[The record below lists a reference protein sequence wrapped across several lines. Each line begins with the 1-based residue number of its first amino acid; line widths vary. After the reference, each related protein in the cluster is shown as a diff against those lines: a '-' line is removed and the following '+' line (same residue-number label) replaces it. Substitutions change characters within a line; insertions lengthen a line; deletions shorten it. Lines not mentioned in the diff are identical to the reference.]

1 VSTHAFSMLTEEE
14 FAWAIQFITQGG
26 NTLQSYEEF
35 HKVAKDEDE
44 IYRAKSRRI
53 SMLHRMNM
61 GAIVSEAM
69 LRVKFLSGGYVGMI
83 EEYFVTKL
91 KPNDSFVLAGRVL
104 ELTHIKDMTAYVRIS
119 KAKKAI
125 TPSWLGG
132 RLPLTS
138 YMSHFLRKKLSDSLN
153 PGIRERELKFLHPLI
168 ARQSEFSHIPKE
180 DEFLVEKIH
189 TKEGFHVFM
198 YPFEGRLVHE
208 VISALI
214 AYRIS
219 RITPLTFTMAMNDY
233 GFELLSD
240 QDIPIHKGNIAE
252 ILSANNLMDD
262 VIASINAAEMASRKF
277 RDIAVISGLVV
288 QSMPGR
294 NQNNKSLQSSSGL
307 IFRVLEDNE
316 PNNLLLRQAYTEVF
330 NQQLEEVR
338 LKEAFKRINTSKL
351 IIKESNTFTPLS
363 FPIKVDSLRQSI
375 SSEKLDKRI
384 ERIQR
389 DVYKKN
395 KK

>member
-1 VSTHAFSMLTEEE
+1 
-14 FAWAIQFITQGG
+14 
-26 NTLQSYEEF
+26 
-35 HKVAKDEDE
+35 
-44 IYRAKSRRI
+44 
-53 SMLHRMNM
+53 
-61 GAIVSEAM
+61 
-69 LRVKFLSGGYVGMI
+69 
-83 EEYFVTKL
+83 
-91 KPNDSFVLAGRVL
+91 
-104 ELTHIKDMTAYVRIS
+104 
-119 KAKKAI
+119 
-125 TPSWLGG
+125 
-132 RLPLTS
+132 
-138 YMSHFLRKKLSDSLN
+138 
-153 PGIRERELKFLHPLI
+153 
-168 ARQSEFSHIPKE
+168 
-180 DEFLVEKIH
+180 
-189 TKEGFHVFM
+189 
-198 YPFEGRLVHE
+198 VHE

-219 RITPLTFTMAMNDY
+219 RITPLTFTIAMNDY

>member
-1 VSTHAFSMLTEEE
+1 
-14 FAWAIQFITQGG
+14 
-26 NTLQSYEEF
+26 
-35 HKVAKDEDE
+35 
-44 IYRAKSRRI
+44 
-53 SMLHRMNM
+53 
-61 GAIVSEAM
+61 
-69 LRVKFLSGGYVGMI
+69 
-83 EEYFVTKL
+83 
-91 KPNDSFVLAGRVL
+91 
-104 ELTHIKDMTAYVRIS
+104 
-119 KAKKAI
+119 
-125 TPSWLGG
+125 
-132 RLPLTS
+132 
-138 YMSHFLRKKLSDSLN
+138 
-153 PGIRERELKFLHPLI
+153 
-168 ARQSEFSHIPKE
+168 
-180 DEFLVEKIH
+180 
-189 TKEGFHVFM
+189 
-198 YPFEGRLVHE
+198 LVHE

-338 LKEAFKRINTSKL
+338 IKEAFIRINTSKL